1 MTTATKMKL
10 AGKGIRSLAGTGY
23 SAGKLVRAT
32 KAGGRGNRRSAELT
46 TAPARAVPVV
56 GGLAAGA
63 AVGAA
68 SAYYLDPESGKRR
81 RHVTRDKVLKH
92 ARRGAAETRRKAD
105 YASGAAVGAVNA
117 RTPSPRDPEHDL
129 NDPALANK
137 VESEIFRDSETPKG
151 KVNVNAENG
160 VVYLRGEVASPGES
174 QALAEAARGVTG
186 VTAVESLLHV
196 EGEPARAKGGE
207 AKQPSPR

>member
-10 AGKGIRSLAGTGY
+10 AGKGIRGLAGTGY
-23 SAGKLVRAT
+23 SAGKRAGAT
-32 KAGGRGNRRSAELT
+32 KAGGRGIRRSAELT
-46 TAPARAVPVV
+46 TAQARAVPVV

-63 AVGAA
+63 ALGAA

-81 RHVTRDKVLKH
+81 RHVTRDKMLKY

-160 VVYLRGEVASPGES
+160 VVYLRGEVESPGEAE
-174 QALAEAARGVTG
+174 ALAEAARGVAG

-196 EGEPARAKGGE
+196 EGEPARAKGGG